1 MSQLDKSHIL
11 IVDDSKTTRNTIAS
25 YLGEN
30 YIVLLASNGQEAWQL
45 IKTNSSISLVFSD
58 LHMPVMNGMALL
70 KRIRSSKNDRV
81 ASMPVIMITGHEDTE
96 AAKRA
101 SYAMGA
107 SEFISKP
114 FSEIDII
121 SRVRASV
128 QFTQKIANL
137 EKHAIYD
144 DLTKFYNTHGFNQ
157 LGELATV
164 TAMNHKHDLSVLSL
178 QVVDVDDVLK
188 KYGKKITSQIIIAVA
203 CTLKKSLRKDESLAH
218 QGMGHFSMLMPST
231 KIFRAQIIAT
241 RLQQA
246 VHNLAFKIGTES
258 IRFNLAAGINS
269 TEDYT
274 GEITFN
280 ELTESAELAKHES
293 LKDEIYRVVRYD
305 VSLDRFSSTQQFMS
319 TTIDEFNI
327 PVPDQASST
336 PEIKTVAKQVRMI
349 DSAVLSQYMMMI
361 VHGHY
366 DRIPQND
373 INSLLDPMKGF
384 INYVQSQS
392 EDTRRSAQG

>member
-1 MSQLDKSHIL
+1 MSQLDKAHIL

-25 YLGEN
+25 YLGED

-121 SRVRASV
+121 SRVESSV
-128 QFTQKIANL
+128 QFTQKIASL

-157 LGELATV
+157 MGEQASV
-164 TAMNHKHDLSVLSL
+164 HAAMHKNDLSVLSL
-178 QVVDVDDVLK
+178 QIASIDDILK
-188 KYGKKITSQIIIAVA
+188 KFGKRITSQIILAIAS
-203 CTLKKSLRKDESLAH
+203 TLKKSLRKEESLAH
-218 QGMGHFSMLMPST
+218 QGMGGFSMLMPST
-231 KIFRAQIIAT
+231 KVFRAQIIAT

-246 VHNLAFKIGTES
+246 VHNLAFKIGSES

-269 TEDYT
+269 TEDYKSD
-274 GEITFN
+274 ITFN
-280 ELTESAELAKHES
+280 ELSESADLAMQQS
-293 LKDEIYRVVRYD
+293 LQDDCFKVIRYD

-319 TTIDEFNI
+319 TSVDELNI
-327 PVPDQASST
+327 PVPDQTSGT
-336 PEIKTVAKQVRMI
+336 PEIKPVAKQVRMI
-349 DSAVLSQYMMMI
+349 DSAVLRQYLTMI
-361 VHGHY
+361 LHGHY
-366 DRIPQND
+366 DRIPQDD
-373 INSLLDPMKGF
+373 ISSLLDPMQGF
-384 INYVQSQS
+384 IDYAQSQ
-392 EDTRRSAQG
+392 EDRIKQSA

>member
-25 YLGEN
+25 YLGEK

-45 IKTNSSISLVFSD
+45 IKTNSSISLIFSD

-70 KRIRSSKNDRV
+70 KRIRSSKNERV

-121 SRVRASV
+121 SRVKSSV
-128 QFTQKIANL
+128 QFTQKIASL

-157 LGELATV
+157 LGEQASV
-164 TAMNHKHDLSVLSL
+164 QAAMHKNDLSVLSL
-178 QVVDVDDVLK
+178 QISNIDDILK
-188 KYGKKITSQIIIAVA
+188 KFGKKITSQIILAVA
-203 CTLKKSLRKDESLAH
+203 STLKKSLRKEESLAH
-218 QGMGHFSMLMPST
+218 QGMGCFSMLMPST
-231 KIFRAQIIAT
+231 KVFRAQIIAT

-246 VHNLAFKIGTES
+246 VHNLAFKIGSES

-274 GEITFN
+274 RDITFT
-280 ELTESAELAKHES
+280 ELSESADLAMQQSLQDES
-293 LKDEIYRVVRYD
+293 FKVTRYD

-319 TTIDEFNI
+319 TSIDEHNI
-327 PVPDQASST
+327 PVSDQSKNEPDIIPA
-336 PEIKTVAKQVRMI
+336 AKQLKVI
-349 DSAVLSQYMMMI
+349 NAVVFNEYMTLI
-361 VHGHY
+361 LNGQF
-366 DRIPQND
+366 DQIPQDD
-373 INSLLDPMKGF
+373 INILLDPIHAF
-384 INYVQSQS
+384 INYTQSQ
-392 EDTRRSAQG
+392 EDRIRQSA